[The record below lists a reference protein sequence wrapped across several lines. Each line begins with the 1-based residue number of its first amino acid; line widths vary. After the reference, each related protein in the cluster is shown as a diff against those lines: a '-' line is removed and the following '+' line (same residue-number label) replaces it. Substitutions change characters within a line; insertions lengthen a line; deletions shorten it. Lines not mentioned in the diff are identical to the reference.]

1 MTLQVLLKTGIRGNN
16 FMRAITFK
24 QPGAVDALQ
33 EIDAPKPR
41 PEKGQLLI
49 KVHTAA
55 VNRTDIM
62 RREST
67 DQEPPYPILG
77 VEVAG
82 EVIENKSE
90 DSKFTPGARVCG
102 LVNLGGYAEY
112 AVMPADRA
120 ILLPDSLDYVA
131 AAGISEVFL
140 TAYQTLYWLGKLQEH
155 ETVLIHAG
163 ASGVGTA
170 AIQLAKRL
178 SKAKVIV
185 TAGST
190 EKLAFCQEL
199 GADELINYKTQ
210 DFEKEVQKITN
221 GRGVDVIL
229 DFIGASYWQKN
240 LASIAVDGRWVLI
253 GMLGGTIVPE
263 IDLGILISKR
273 VQLIGTLL
281 TPRSDSYKAQLTQEF
296 MDNVGPYLADGQV
309 KPIIDS
315 TFPLD
320 QVKEAHEYMEANK
333 NIGKIIL
340 TIQS

>member
-1 MTLQVLLKTGIRGNN
+1 
-16 FMRAITFK
+16 MRAITFK
-24 QPGAVDALQ
+24 QPGAVDVLQ
-33 EIDAPKPR
+33 EIDAPKTR

-315 TFPLD
+315 TFPLE

>member
-1 MTLQVLLKTGIRGNN
+1 
-16 FMRAITFK
+16 MRAITFK
-24 QPGAVDALQ
+24 HPGTADVLQ
-33 EIDAPKPR
+33 EIAAPKPI

-62 RREST
+62 RRESM
-67 DQEPPYPILG
+67 DQKPPYPILG

-82 EVIENKSE
+82 EVIENKSG
-90 DSKFTPGARVCG
+90 DSKFIPGRRVCG

-112 AVMPADRA
+112 AIMPADRA

-140 TAYQTLYWLGKLQEH
+140 TAYQTLYWLGKLQEQ

-185 TAGST
+185 TAGSS

-221 GRGVDVIL
+221 GQGVDVIL
-229 DFIGASYWQKN
+229 DFVGASYWQKN

-296 MDNVGPYLADGQV
+296 MDSVGPYLTDGQV
-309 KPIIDS
+309 KPIIDC

>member
-1 MTLQVLLKTGIRGNN
+1 
-16 FMRAITFK
+16 MRAITFK
-24 QPGAVDALQ
+24 QPGAVDVLQ

-90 DSKFTPGARVCG
+90 DSKFTPGTRVCG

-240 LASIAVDGRWVLI
+240 LTSIAVDGRWVLI

-309 KPIIDS
+309 KPIIYS

>member
-1 MTLQVLLKTGIRGNN
+1 
-16 FMRAITFK
+16 MRAITFK
-24 QPGAVDALQ
+24 QPGAVDVLQ

-77 VEVAG
+77 VEVSG

-90 DSKFTPGARVCG
+90 DSKFTPGARVGG

-315 TFPLD
+315 TFPLE

>member
-1 MTLQVLLKTGIRGNN
+1 
-16 FMRAITFK
+16 
-24 QPGAVDALQ
+24 
-33 EIDAPKPR
+33 
-41 PEKGQLLI
+41 
-49 KVHTAA
+49 
-55 VNRTDIM
+55 
-62 RREST
+62 
-67 DQEPPYPILG
+67 
-77 VEVAG
+77 
-82 EVIENKSE
+82 
-90 DSKFTPGARVCG
+90 
-102 LVNLGGYAEY
+102 
-112 AVMPADRA
+112 MPADRA

-199 GADELINYKTQ
+199 GADELINYKIQ

-253 GMLGGTIVPE
+253 GMLGGTIVSE
-263 IDLGILISKR
+263 IDLGTLISKR
-273 VQLIGTLL
+273 VHLVGTLL

-296 MDNVGPYLADGQV
+296 MDNVGPYLSDGQV

>member
-1 MTLQVLLKTGIRGNN
+1 
-16 FMRAITFK
+16 
-24 QPGAVDALQ
+24 
-33 EIDAPKPR
+33 
-41 PEKGQLLI
+41 
-49 KVHTAA
+49 
-55 VNRTDIM
+55 M

-315 TFPLD
+315 TFPLE

>member
-1 MTLQVLLKTGIRGNN
+1 
-16 FMRAITFK
+16 MRAITFK
-24 QPGAVDALQ
+24 QPGAVDVLQ

-41 PEKGQLLI
+41 PEKGQLLL

-62 RREST
+62 RRESA

-82 EVIENKSE
+82 EVIENKSA
-90 DSKFTPGARVCG
+90 DSKFTPGTRVCG

-199 GADELINYKTQ
+199 GADELINYKIQ

-253 GMLGGTIVPE
+253 GMLGGTIVSE
-263 IDLGILISKR
+263 IDLGTLISKR
-273 VQLIGTLL
+273 VHLVGTLL

-296 MDNVGPYLADGQV
+296 MDNVGPYLSDGQV

-340 TIQS
+340 TITE